1 MMETTEERIR
11 RESEFSRF
19 VTPYGFTLKE
29 WDELLHPRGEGGR
42 FVEVGDAPVE
52 ARLGYLLAKTGGF
65 SYQVVSQMQPKSG
78 MMVALPGHE
87 RVIEHRPSVEEIR
100 AYLDANA
107 DVLTQPD
114 DYAGGWLDTESGKV
128 YFDVS
133 VRVETREEADRLSR
147 EYKQEAFYDIATGES
162 IYVRAREEKAWQ
174 SDVLPQGHDGRRD
187 TGSNRQPVR
196 GLTIGQKVA
205 QAIRLKYNENHDE
218 LGRFASGDGWAAGE
232 LPRESPSGY
241 VDSAEGILAAWM
253 DSHQSIARNFTFKRN
268 ADAEL
273 TPTGARAVESALV
286 RTSVYL
292 ADNEHIVIT
301 VTDVGGTAMAT
312 GGPGQVNLG
321 QRFYSTSG
329 ELADTVEEIERR
341 GGESHFY
348 STGAPDQTVT
358 HEIGHALQDH
368 DKLPT
373 MNGVRM
379 KDWESIVD
387 RNLREAIERGEY
399 TPTTMQR
406 EVDKLASVASRVS
419 VYATRNANEFVAETF
434 NGMVHGKKYDDEV
447 MGLYRSLGGREK
459 QR

>member
-19 VTPYGFTLKE
+19 ITPYGFTLKE
-29 WDELLHPRGEGGR
+29 WDELLHPRGEHGR
-42 FVEVGDAPVE
+42 FVDVGGAPVE

-87 RVIEHRPSVEEIR
+87 RVIEHRPSVAEIR

-218 LGRFASGDGWAAGE
+218 LGRFASGDGWAVPD
-232 LPRESPSGY
+232 LPSEAPNGY
-241 VDSAEGILAAWM
+241 LNSAEGILSAWM
-253 DSHQSIARNFTFKRN
+253 DEHEAGKTFMFDRTDGVE
-268 ADAEL
+268 ATRTAV
-273 TPTGARAVESALV
+273 RAIESALTRV
-286 RTSVYL
+286 EDY
-292 ADNEHIVIT
+292 
-301 VTDVGGTAMAT
+301 VTEKDFIIIKIGYTGSDMAH
-312 GGPGQVNLG
+312 GGPGSVVLG
-321 QRFYSTSG
+321 QAYFSRGG
-329 ELADTVEEIERR
+329 ELARMVESIEKH
-341 GGESHFY
+341 GGDSHFF
-348 STGAPDQTVT
+348 STGAPDQTIT
-358 HEIGHALQDH
+358 HEIGHALQD
-368 DKLPT
+368 KTMLPAIG
-373 MNGVRM
+373 GVSS
-379 KDWESIVD
+379 KDWGAIVL
-387 RNLREAIERGEY
+387 RNQPEIVRGSSVATALQHE
-399 TPTTMQR
+399 T
-406 EVDKLASVASRVS
+406 DKLAIIASRVS
-419 VYATRNANEFVAETF
+419 IYATKNANEFVAETF